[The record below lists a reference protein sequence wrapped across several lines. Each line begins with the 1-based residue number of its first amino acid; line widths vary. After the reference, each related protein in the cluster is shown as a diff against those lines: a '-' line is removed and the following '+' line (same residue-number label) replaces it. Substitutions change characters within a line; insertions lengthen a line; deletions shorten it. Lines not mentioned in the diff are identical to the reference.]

1 MQIQLL
7 QGLSSI
13 INWPHFQPVM
23 FTIGYLLLLAAFI
36 LNRNRH
42 HQQLHLLVQHNDD
55 LKEQLTDSR
64 KRCDQLLQHISTQA
78 TPPQTS
84 HYSTTV
90 QQRHC
95 DSIAEQ
101 QPLTTRAADGPTD
114 PWVKWHDLLCI
125 TAGDEALA
133 CDLLNQLLNVLPKVI
148 RELDQIATLTHH
160 HRQLI
165 HQWLGLFRMTG
176 LKRMSSRLEEMK
188 NILNDETDQIT
199 SRDKACLVSDLR
211 ELLLESFMLFK
222 QKSQA
227 VYLETSVA

>member
-42 HQQLHLLVQHNDD
+42 HQQMQLLVQHNDD

-64 KRCDQLLQHISTQA
+64 KRCDQLLHHISTQA
-78 TPPQTS
+78 TPPETS

-90 QQRHC
+90 KPRHC

-101 QPLTTRAADGPTD
+101 QPITTCAADGRTE

-148 RELDQIATLTHH
+148 RELDQTSILTHH

-176 LKRMSSRLEEMK
+176 LKRMSSRLEELK
-188 NILNDETDQIT
+188 NILNDETAQIN
-199 SRDKACLVSDLR
+199 SRDKACLVSDLG
-211 ELLLESFMLFK
+211 ELLLESFMLLK
-222 QKSQA
+222 QQSQA
-227 VYLETSVA
+227 MYHETSVA